1 MSKPKI
7 LYIAQEVAPYL
18 PDTEMSVLNKNLSQ
32 SIISH
37 GYEVRT
43 FMPKYGIINERRN
56 QLHEVIRLSGMNIII
71 DDTDHPL
78 IIKVATL
85 LPSRMQVYFID
96 NDDYFMHHTAKD
108 LEIRESAADND
119 ERMMF
124 FVRGAVETVKKL
136 KWAPA
141 IIHCAGWATALTPL
155 YIKSQYCEDPSFME
169 AKVVYS
175 MFNDQFEGTLDER
188 FFEKLKLDGFSEE
201 KMAAIKD
208 KAVDYIT
215 LNKLAIDNSDAIVE
229 ASAGIN
235 QELIDYALASGKP
248 FMKYPGA
255 EEYVNAYAEFYSSLQ
270 Q

>member
-1 MSKPKI
+1 
-7 LYIAQEVAPYL
+7 
-18 PDTEMSVLNKNLSQ
+18 
-32 SIISH
+32 
-37 GYEVRT
+37 
-43 FMPKYGIINERRN
+43 
-56 QLHEVIRLSGMNIII
+56 
-71 DDTDHPL
+71 
-78 IIKVATL
+78 
-85 LPSRMQVYFID
+85 
-96 NDDYFMHHTAKD
+96 
-108 LEIRESAADND
+108 
-119 ERMMF
+119 
-124 FVRGAVETVKKL
+124 
-136 KWAPA
+136 
-141 IIHCAGWATALTPL
+141 
-155 YIKSQYCEDPSFME
+155 
-169 AKVVYS
+169 

-188 FFEKLKLDGFSEE
+188 FLEKLKLDGFSEE